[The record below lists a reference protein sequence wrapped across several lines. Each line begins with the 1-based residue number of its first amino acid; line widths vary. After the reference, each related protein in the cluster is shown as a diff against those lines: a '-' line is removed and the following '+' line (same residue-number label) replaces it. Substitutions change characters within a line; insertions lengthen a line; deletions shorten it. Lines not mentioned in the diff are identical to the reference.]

1 MSTAVW
7 FGHPQGNVR
16 PGNFQVGD
24 TYLRSGSVW
33 GNTVS
38 LPTWQDF
45 MTRAHEDLPSEPF
58 PAEPD
63 RSEVEE
69 SDAVEEGTVP
79 DVSGMVLSE
88 AQAAVEAADRKS
100 TRLNS
105 SHVAISYAVFCLK
118 QKKKNPTCMND
129 ITI

>member
-24 TYLRSGSVW
+24 TYLRSGSVC

-63 RSEVEE
+63 RPALEE
-69 SDAVEEGTVP
+69 ADAVEEETATE
-79 DVSGMVLSE
+79 VSGVQHCE
-88 AQAAVEAADRKS
+88 AERPVESDAYDGEVEQEVREEVDLA
-100 TRLNS
+100 
-105 SHVAISYAVFCLK
+105 Y
-118 QKKKNPTCMND
+118 
-129 ITI
+129 